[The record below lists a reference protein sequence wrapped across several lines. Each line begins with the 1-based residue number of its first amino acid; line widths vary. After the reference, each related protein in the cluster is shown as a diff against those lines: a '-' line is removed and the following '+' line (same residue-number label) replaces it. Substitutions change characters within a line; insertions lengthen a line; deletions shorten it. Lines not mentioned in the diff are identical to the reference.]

1 MSEKNLNTLNDIL
14 DIDGDTSGAQR
25 KFPYMPLGQAVDM
38 GFTEDGIKIYI
49 KLIFSFNLTTT

>member
-38 GFTEDGIKIYI
+38 GFTEDGIP
-49 KLIFSFNLTTT
+49 